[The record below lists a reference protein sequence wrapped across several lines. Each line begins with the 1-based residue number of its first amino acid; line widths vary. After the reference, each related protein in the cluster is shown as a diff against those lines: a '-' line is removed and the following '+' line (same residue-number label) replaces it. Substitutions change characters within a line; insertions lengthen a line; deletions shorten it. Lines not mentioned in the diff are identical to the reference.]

1 MSSAGVGRRLTK
13 SWMFDHWNGQEAPL
27 LGEHSISLFSKGDR
41 RVDRLVDVIEE
52 LMKFTLLTR
61 AVAPYLV
68 DRDNGRKKAATA

>member
-1 MSSAGVGRRLTK
+1 M
-13 SWMFDHWNGQEAPL
+13 

-68 DRDNGRKKAATA
+68 DRDTEARRLPPLRLHGRDSTRYRSAD